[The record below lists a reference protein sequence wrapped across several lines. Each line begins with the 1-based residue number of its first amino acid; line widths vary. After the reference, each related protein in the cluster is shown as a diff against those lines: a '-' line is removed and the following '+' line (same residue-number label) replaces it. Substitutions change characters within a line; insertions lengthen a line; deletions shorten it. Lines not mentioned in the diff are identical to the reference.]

1 MTAPVEISRLVLTAH
16 YDVSITS
23 GLAKNI

>member
-1 MTAPVEISRLVLTAH
+1 MIHGYIQYMTH

>member
-1 MTAPVEISRLVLTAH
+1 LTAAVATIQLVPVTH

>member
-1 MTAPVEISRLVLTAH
+1 VTH

-23 GLAKNI
+23 GLAKIYNQLSYLVWIF